1 MDTRS
6 QVKKYVDI
14 GWRRKWWLL
23 VPTVLGLVAS
33 MYYYSTAPK
42 LYRAKTTI
50 LVTRQRIPDDI
61 VRSTVTSTIGET
73 IKTLRVQVLS
83 RTYLERVAEEIG
95 LIGPNAEEAQIERAC
110 AQLDASVALD
120 WDKRDGSWFSI
131 NVHDKDPQRAARVA
145 NRLAELFI
153 EQNTNLRVKQAS
165 GTVNLLE
172 SWVKQTEEE
181 LSKRD
186 EEISRF
192 KREHLYELPD
202 QQDATLQLLNGAQ
215 NRVSQLT
222 SEIQLKTD
230 RLSALTSE
238 AKANRAAAAA
248 AGVSIPGDDP
258 DSRQLAQLERELG
271 DLLISYTEE
280 NPLVRKK
287 RDQIAQ
293 FKASHPTLGV
303 AKPTGGAESEVPP
316 EARRLQIELR
326 TLQADRDREQAR
338 VNTLTTRLANIPLRA
353 QKLADLTRDYA
364 TLKTD
369 YDTKVGQREV
379 ARRSQEVEEAKKGDQ
394 FQIQDVARP
403 PAAPYQPI
411 LIQVLLLGIA
421 AGAGVGVGIAALL
434 EFLDQSVRSEEQFAD
449 LFPDVVILG
458 SIPNLV
464 ANAPPARPRAKNG
477 SGKKAAAS

>member
-1 MDTRS
+1 VDTRS
-6 QVKKYVDI
+6 QVKQYVDI
-14 GWRRKWWLL
+14 AWRRKWWVL
-23 VPTVLGLVAS
+23 VPTILGTAASIYLYTVL
-33 MYYYSTAPK
+33 PK
-42 LYRAKTTI
+42 LYRATTTI

-73 IKTLRVQVLS
+73 IKTLKVQVLS

-95 LIGPNAEEAQIERAC
+95 LIQANADEMMKERAC
-110 AQLDASVALD
+110 NQIENSVDLD

-145 NRLAELFI
+145 NRLAEMFI
-153 EQNTNLRVKQAS
+153 EQNANLRVKQAS
-165 GTVNLLE
+165 GAVNLLDG
-172 SWVKQTEEE
+172 WVKQTEEE

-192 KREHLYELPD
+192 RREHLYELPD

-222 SEIQLKTD
+222 SEIQIKTD
-230 RLSALTSE
+230 RLSIMTSE
-238 AKANRAAAAA
+238 FKANRAAAAA
-248 AGVSIPGDDP
+248 AGISVPGDDA
-258 DSRQLAQLERELG
+258 DSRALAQLENELG
-271 DLLISYTEE
+271 DLLVSYTDE

-293 FKASHPTLGV
+293 FKASHPALG
-303 AKPTGGAESEVPP
+303 APKQTGTADSDVSP
-316 EARRLQIELR
+316 EARRLEMELR
-326 TLQADRDREQAR
+326 TLQSDRDREQGR
-338 VNTLTTRLANIPLRA
+338 VHELTSRLGNIPLRA
-353 QKLADLTRDYA
+353 QKLADLTRDYD
-364 TLKTD
+364 TLKKD
-369 YDTKVGQREV
+369 YDTKVGQREM

-394 FQIQDVARP
+394 FQIQDAARP
-403 PAAPYQPI
+403 PAVPYQPV
-411 LIQVLLLGIA
+411 LMQLLLMGIL
-421 AGAGVGVGIAALL
+421 AGAGVGVGITALL

-449 LFPDVVILG
+449 IFPDVAILG

-464 ANAPPARPRAKNG
+464 TGGPVKPRVDKSG